1 MCTSTV
7 STRKLV
13 RHEISICFISTI
25 QEFPS
30 HAMHS
35 FFPRLLKHSSDKL
48 EKTANV
54 GKLKVLWLEVAKV
67 HPGQEVSCIP
77 RCDRKILSGFGFL
90 IIPSMPACN
99 DDKKKLSQVL
109 QLKSRTNT
117 HHLDHAP
124 RECKTST
131 HTYHVLQVR
140 RSHGHPLPGALGCV
154 ENQRIAGADL
164 HKRRE
169 NQQVC
174 NQLGKHN
181 FILIL
186 DVCML
191 FHMICVVSHRFLSCQ
206 VYYSMLQLP
215 RQEFDK
221 SVALLL
227 SSCSAR
233 PAACLFLLGPSSG
246 LEVKEN
252 HPDV

>member
-1 MCTSTV
+1 M
-7 STRKLV
+7 
-13 RHEISICFISTI
+13 
-25 QEFPS
+25 
-30 HAMHS
+30 
-35 FFPRLLKHSSDKL
+35 
-48 EKTANV
+48 
-54 GKLKVLWLEVAKV
+54 
-67 HPGQEVSCIP
+67 
-77 RCDRKILSGFGFL
+77 
-90 IIPSMPACN
+90 
-99 DDKKKLSQVL
+99 
-109 QLKSRTNT
+109 
-117 HHLDHAP
+117 
-124 RECKTST
+124 
-131 HTYHVLQVR
+131 R

-154 ENQRIAGADL
+154 ENQRIARADL

-191 FHMICVVSHRFLSCQ
+191 FHMICVVSHRLLSCQ

-215 RQEFDK
+215 RQEFDE

-246 LEVKEN
+246 LELKEN
-252 HPDV
+252 HPDVWTSDITILLLLVNGWMSWRNEYYKSNGVNDSCS

>member
-1 MCTSTV
+1 
-7 STRKLV
+7 
-13 RHEISICFISTI
+13 
-25 QEFPS
+25 
-30 HAMHS
+30 MHS
-35 FFPRLLKHSSDKL
+35 IFPTASETLLPG
-48 EKTANV
+48 V
-54 GKLKVLWLEVAKV
+54 VAGSRKGP
-67 HPGQEVSCIP
+67 PGVNKVSCIP
-77 RCDRKILSGFGFL
+77 RCDREILSGFGFL
-90 IIPSMPACN
+90 FIPSMPACN
-99 DDKKKLSQVL
+99 DDKQKLSQVL
-109 QLKSRTNT
+109 QLKSRTHTHT

-154 ENQRIAGADL
+154 ENQRIARADL

-191 FHMICVVSHRFLSCQ
+191 FHMICVVSHRLLSCQ

-215 RQEFDK
+215 RQEFDE

-246 LEVKEN
+246 LELKEN